1 MNLQFNN
8 YLFCFLKD
16 TLLPCRIS
24 GCASPATGVWPR
36 EGCSSQRNKSTSI
49 HLPKLWECW
58 AEAAEPDSQADK
70 CIQLPL
76 LPHHTLIP
84 AVGTTLFSAAVMGS
98 DSGLWFVKKSRWH
111 STAAKGCQKICFWV
125 GCFSP
130 TRWLEC
136 CCWSSGSADRDPG
149 RETPGGGWQEGEAS
163 SALAL
168 SQINPAELSPG
179 GAVLHNEFHGSSH

>member
-36 EGCSSQRNKSTSI
+36 EGCSSQQNKSTSI

-111 STAAKGCQKICFWV
+111 STAAKGCQKNLLLGWLFFSHSLARVLLLELRICRQGPREGNTRRGMAGGR
-125 GCFSP
+125 GCFS
-130 TRWLEC
+130 
-136 CCWSSGSADRDPG
+136 
-149 RETPGGGWQEGEAS
+149 
-163 SALAL
+163 L
-168 SQINPAELSPG
+168 SFEPN
-179 GAVLHNEFHGSSH
+179 